1 MSAPQPSLATRVL
14 LWLANSI
21 CRHRAWFGWPHLL
34 VAALALYATL
44 VYPKLGFRMDRSS
57 LVGGDKLYHRIF
69 QEFRKEFPSEDDLVV
84 VVESEQM
91 EKNRQF
97 VERLGTKLEAETNLF
112 AHVFYKGDLK
122 MMGHKAL
129 QFVPA
134 PDLVQ
139 LQNTLKDFRP
149 FLQKFTQATNLV
161 TLFNLVNR
169 LIPQA
174 REEDNAENR
183 SLVKALPALERILD
197 QATDGLVRVGS
208 PPSPGINALFAGGQ
222 QAEKELYITFGDG
235 RIYLVTAQAAA
246 SNKRSEAVERL
257 RQLVSE
263 TEVEVPGLN
272 LGITGEPVL
281 EYDEML
287 QSQKDTTVATVIS
300 LVLVALIFIYGYHET
315 GRPLKA
321 TFCLLVGIAYTMGFT
336 TLSVGHLNILTITF
350 VPILVGIAIDFGVHL
365 ITRYEEELRRGR
377 TQRAALEKAVVYTG
391 MGVFTGALTTA
402 GAFFAM
408 AGTDFNGIKEMG
420 IICGGGLLVSLV
432 PMMTLL
438 PVLLLRGRQNL
449 LDQQL
454 GPVLESK
461 AAEEIDRRARIEN
474 FWLRR
479 PTLVIVVIG
488 ALSVLAL
495 VPARKVSFDYNLLH
509 MQSKGLPAV
518 VFQDKLIKNSP
529 RSVLFAAIVA
539 TNLTQATNL
548 IATIT
553 NLPTVSLVDSMAPY
567 LVQDAGPKL
576 KLIREIK
583 QLAAEIRFL
592 PVDQRPVDVKELD
605 SSLFGL
611 LGWLGLVAKQVETAE
626 PKIYQQVVSV
636 RQSISALRQRLLLDD
651 RVITSEKLAQ
661 FQQALFNDVRET
673 FTALQQQDATGSM
686 TAQDLPPTLR
696 NRFIGVTGK
705 YLLQVYPKHDVWD
718 RRNQEEFVA
727 DLRRIDPFVTG
738 TPVQLLEYTTLLKQS
753 YEEAALYSLIAIS
766 ILVFVHFRSISC
778 VILSLVPVGLG
789 FLWLVGLMGCLG
801 FSFNPA
807 NIMTLPLVVGIGV
820 TNGIHILNRFA
831 EEQHPSIL
839 AKSTGKAVLVS
850 GLTTI
855 AGFGSLI
862 AAKHQGIESL
872 GYIMATGTATCMI
885 IGLTFLPSL
894 LNLMARRGWTIKKT
908 QRDNAQS
915 TLGREEPR

>member
-449 LDQQL
+449 LDQKL